1 MILTQAK
8 LNRILQHY
16 FFACYLLVLIMLF
29 PYLKET
35 ESVDLRS
42 TVFTALVYFT
52 YGLIYILPAWFIT
65 RLLLWLTGVGRR
77 NAAYS
82 VRRTRLVYAV
92 AVMTV
97 AFTLTLLYTDYVI
110 YSIYGFH
117 INGFVWNLVSTPGG
131 IESMGGSNSS
141 YWTFSGYTLGFF
153 LLPWAALLMVRRIYM
168 RLVSNPATKPRKLYR
183 YLLIIFLLATF
194 GERVTYGISN
204 IQGHAP
210 VLSNANVFPLYQPA
224 TFRSLAKKLGYKV
237 NKRRHIKLG
246 GRLASLS
253 YPLKPIRLKPPGR
266 KPLNIVWLVAE
277 SWRADMLTPEIMPAT
292 YAFAQQA
299 HNYTNH
305 YSGSNMTRMGVFTM
319 FYGLYGTYWFP
330 FLDRQQG
337 PVLLDVLKK
346 QGYQYGIYSSARLTY
361 PEFNKTV
368 FVNVPSANQHE
379 FISGMG
385 WERDRHNVKEL
396 IDFIDKRDKSRP
408 FMTFMF
414 FESPHANYYFPDES
428 VIRKEYL
435 QDFNYA
441 TSINKKYMP
450 LIKNRYINSVR
461 HLDSQFARIL
471 EYLRREGLD
480 QSTIVLI
487 TGDHGEEFMEK
498 GRWGHGSEFHEE
510 QIHVPLVL
518 SIPGTGAGVDT
529 RLSSHMDIPATL
541 MPYLGVTNP
550 PQDYSLGYNLM
561 EPAARDF
568 AVVADWNHIGYIGT
582 DFKAV
587 LPMKTAG
594 LVDEKVMTHD
604 DKHVSDDKGFFD
616 SHQAEM
622 LVMLRG
628 AGVFGRLKQ

>member
-1 MILTQAK
+1 M
-8 LNRILQHY
+8 
-16 FFACYLLVLIMLF
+16 LL

-35 ESVDLRS
+35 ELVDLRS
-42 TVFTALVYFT
+42 TVFTSLVYFT

-65 RLLLWLTGVGRR
+65 RLALWLAGVGRK
-77 NAAYS
+77 NTAYS
-82 VRRTRLVYAV
+82 TYRISLVYAV
-92 AVMTV
+92 AVTTI
-97 AFTLTLLYTDYVI
+97 ALTFTLLYTDHFI

-141 YWTFSGYTLGFF
+141 YWTFAVYILGFF
-153 LLPWAALLMVRRIYM
+153 LLPLIVLLIVRRIYM
-168 RLVSNPATKPRKLYR
+168 RLVSDPATKPRKLYR
-183 YLLIIFLLATF
+183 YLLIIFLLATI

-210 VLSNANVFPLYQPA
+210 VLSNANVFPLYLPM

-237 NKRRHIKLG
+237 NKRRHFDLG

-253 YPLKPIRLKPPGR
+253 YPLKPIRLNTLGR

-277 SWRADMLTPEIMPAT
+277 SLRADMLTPEIMPAT

-305 YSGSNMTRMGVFTM
+305 YSGSNMTRMGVFSM

-337 PVLLDVLKK
+337 PILFDVLKK

-361 PEFNKTV
+361 PEFDKTV
-368 FVNVPSANQHE
+368 FVNVSSVNLHE
-379 FISGMG
+379 YISGVS
-385 WERDRHNVKEL
+385 WKRDQHNVKEL
-396 IDFIDKRDKSRP
+396 IEFIDKRDKSRP

-435 QDFNYA
+435 RDFNYA
-441 TSINKKYMP
+441 TSIDKTHMP
-450 LIKNRYINSVR
+450 LIKNRYINSVH

-471 EYLRREGLD
+471 EYLRREDLD
-480 QSTIVLI
+480 QNTIVLI

-529 RLSSHMDIPATL
+529 RLSSHLDIPATL
-541 MPYLGVTNP
+541 MPYLGVDNP
-550 PQDYSLGYNLM
+550 AQDYSLGYNLM

-568 AVVADWNHIGYIGT
+568 TVVADWNHIGYIGK

-604 DKHVSDDKGFFD
+604 DKPVSDDKGFFD
-616 SHQAEM
+616 SHQTEM
-622 LVMLRG
+622 LAMLHDM
-628 AGVFGRLKQ
+628 GVFGRLKQ